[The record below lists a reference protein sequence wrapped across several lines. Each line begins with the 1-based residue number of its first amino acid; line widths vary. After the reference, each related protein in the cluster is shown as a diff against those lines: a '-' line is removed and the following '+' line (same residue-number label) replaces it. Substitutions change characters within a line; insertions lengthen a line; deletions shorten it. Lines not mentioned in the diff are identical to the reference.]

1 MASKSAL
8 NQTRAHARTAPKIPP
23 INSRWRVIDDPL
35 QWILQVRKGRETSK
49 GSGWRDIAYCAQRT
63 ALIRCIHENCGEVSA
78 DAVAVI
84 EALPPRHP
92 DHDTMKNPAAICG
105 GHRVEKRTC
114 TSDSNAHPDRIKPY
128 ENTQKPFT

>member
-1 MASKSAL
+1 MFTEKAL
-8 NQTRAHARTAPKIPP
+8 NAALPRARTAPVITPL
-23 INSRWRVIDDPL
+23 NNRWRVIDDPL
-35 QWILQVRKGRETSK
+35 QWILQVRQGRETFKS
-49 GSGWRDIAYCAQRT
+49 SGWKDRAYCAQRT

-92 DHDTMKNPAAICG
+92 DHDTMKNPVAICG

-114 TSDSNAHPDRIKPY
+114 TSDSNAHPARRKPY
-128 ENTQKPFT
+128 DNT